1 MQIPSEFDSIRP
13 FQPEEL
19 PEAYD
24 RLLANE
30 QFKAVMAYI
39 FPHITAEQFE
49 QGLRKCKTNLEVQKT
64 FAYPFLKNLV
74 AQASKGCTMDMQAL
88 DKSRRYTF
96 VSNHRD
102 IVLDSSFLSML
113 LFDEGCD
120 TTCEIAIGDNLLSLP
135 WVKDLVRVC
144 KAFIVERDLPI
155 RQTLIAS
162 KRLSEYMHFVM
173 RHKDDNIW
181 IAQREGRAKDSN
193 DHTQEALLKMMTI
206 GGEGD
211 IIERLKALHIVP
223 LAISYEFDPCDYL
236 KAQEMQMK
244 RDIPGFKKSAEDD
257 VHSMQT
263 GILGYKGYIH
273 YHCAPCIDSF
283 LDTLDKDMP
292 KAEIYAAVAR
302 HIDKEI
308 FLNYRMYPNNYIA
321 ADLLAGSTEMNNHYT
336 EKDQAIFEKY
346 LSEQLNKIVV
356 PNRDEAYLCERILEM
371 YANPLKN
378 HLSVG

>member
-24 RLLANE
+24 RLLASE

-39 FPHITAEQFE
+39 FPQITAEQFE

-88 DKSRRYTF
+88 DKTNRYTF

-144 KAFIVERDLPI
+144 KTFIVERDLPI

-173 RHKDDNIW
+173 KHKDDNIW

-283 LDTLDKDMP
+283 LDTLDKNMP
-292 KAEIYAAVAR
+292 KAEIYASVAR